1 MLQISKEFAPPFKM
15 IEPFFKYGSLLY
27 ILALISLLFI
37 DSNSSLVD
45 FKVVGF
51 AHLFLLGFVMIV
63 IFGAMAQ
70 LVPVVL
76 EVGHF
81 SVDLYYIIFPTLFF
95 GTLILVGGFWFES
108 ALIPYGAM
116 LVLIAMLVFLFE
128 TFATLKKTT
137 ANTLT
142 VQAVRYGNIFLT
154 IAIIVGFIM
163 AVAIGN
169 GLNINVARLLPI
181 HVVLVIFGYVTV
193 TVIGLSM
200 VLLPMFGLAHGYED
214 KDVQRAFKL
223 LVYSVIAFSLLRLIG
238 LDFLSNFAFITI
250 AIAIILYFKQLL
262 ILYKIRARKLLD
274 IWYKHIYTAFIAL
287 VVATLLGLIG
297 YLFGS
302 SNLLKAAVWGYVI
315 GFFAFVINGHLLKII
330 PFLVWFERFSPLVG
344 KKKVPMLHEMLNDKD
359 SEFSFWLSLGGLVIG
374 AIGLLFG
381 SDDLFKGGV
390 LLLVAGAFFMYR
402 SIVYILNF
410 KEEDYV

>member
-27 ILALISLLFI
+27 IFSLISLLFI
-37 DSNSSLVD
+37 DSNSALVD

-81 SVDLYYIIFPTLFF
+81 SVDLYYIIFPTLFI
-95 GTLILVGGFWFES
+95 GTLTLVGGFWFES
-108 ALIPYGAM
+108 ALIPYGALLVFISM
-116 LVLIAMLVFLFE
+116 LIFLFE

-154 IAIIVGFIM
+154 IAIVVGFIM

-169 GLNINVARLLPI
+169 GLNIDVSRLLPI
-181 HVVLVIFGYVTV
+181 HVVLVIFGYVTI

-214 KDVQRAFKL
+214 KDVELAFKI
-223 LVYSVIAFSLLRLIG
+223 LVYSVIAFSILRLIG
-238 LDFLSNFAFITI
+238 LDILSNIALL
-250 AIAIILYFKQLL
+250 AIAVGIIFYLKQLL

-274 IWYKHIYTAFIAL
+274 IWYKHIYVAFISL
-287 VVATLLGLIG
+287 VIATFIGLVG
-297 YLFGS
+297 YFF
-302 SNLLKAAVWGYVI
+302 NLENFLKAAVWIYII
-315 GFFAFVINGHLLKII
+315 GFFAFVINGHLLKIV

-359 SEFSFWLSLGGLVIG
+359 SEFSFWFSLAGLVIG
-374 AIGLLFG
+374 AIGLLLG
-381 SDDLFKGGV
+381 NDDLFKGAL

>member
-27 ILALISLLFI
+27 ILSLISLLFI
-37 DSNSSLVD
+37 DSSSSLID
-45 FKVVGF
+45 FKIVGF
-51 AHLFLLGFVMIV
+51 AHLFLLGFVMII

-70 LVPVVL
+70 LIPVVL

-95 GTLILVGGFWFES
+95 GTLLLVGGFWFES
-108 ALIPYGAM
+108 SLIPYGAM
-116 LVLIAMLVFLFE
+116 LVFISMLIFLFE

-137 ANTLT
+137 SNTLT
-142 VQAVRYGNIFLT
+142 VRAVKYGNIFLT

-163 AVAIGN
+163 AIAIGN
-169 GLNINVARLLPI
+169 GLNIDVSRLLPI

-214 KDVQRAFKL
+214 KDVELAFKI

-238 LDFLSNFAFITI
+238 LDFLSNFALLGI
-250 AIAIILYFKQLL
+250 AVAIVFYLKQLL

-274 IWYKHIYTAFIAL
+274 IWYKHIYVAFISL
-287 VVATLLGLIG
+287 VVASFLGLLGYFFSIDK
-297 YLFGS
+297 
-302 SNLLKAAVWGYVI
+302 LLKAAVWIYVI

-344 KKKVPMLHEMLNDKD
+344 KKKVPMLHEMLSDKD
-359 SEFSFWLSLGGLVIG
+359 AEYSFWLSLAGLVIG
-374 AIGLLFG
+374 AIALLIG
-381 SDDLFKGGV
+381 SDDIFKGGV
-390 LLLVAGAFFMYR
+390 LILVFGAFFMYR

>member
-27 ILALISLLFI
+27 ILSLISLLFI
-37 DSNSSLVD
+37 DSSSSLID
-45 FKVVGF
+45 FKIVGF
-51 AHLFLLGFVMIV
+51 AHLFLLGFVMII

-70 LVPVVL
+70 LIPVVL

-95 GTLILVGGFWFES
+95 GTLLLVGGFWFES
-108 ALIPYGAM
+108 SLIPYGAM
-116 LVLIAMLVFLFE
+116 LVFISMLIFLFE

-137 ANTLT
+137 SNTLT
-142 VQAVRYGNIFLT
+142 VRAVKYGNIFLT

-163 AVAIGN
+163 AIAIGN
-169 GLNINVARLLPI
+169 GLNIDVSKLLPI

-214 KDVQRAFKL
+214 KDVELAFKI

-238 LDFLSNFAFITI
+238 LDFLSNFALLGI
-250 AIAIILYFKQLL
+250 AVAIVFYLKQLL

-274 IWYKHIYTAFIAL
+274 IWYKHIYVAFISL
-287 VVATLLGLIG
+287 VVASFLGLLG
-297 YLFGS
+297 YFFS
-302 SNLLKAAVWGYVI
+302 VDKLLKAAIWIYVI

-344 KKKVPMLHEMLNDKD
+344 KKKVPMLHEMLSDKD
-359 SEFSFWLSLGGLVIG
+359 AEYSFWLSLAGLVIG
-374 AIGLLFG
+374 AIALLIG
-381 SDDLFKGGV
+381 SDDIFKGGV
-390 LLLVAGAFFMYR
+390 LILVFGAFFMYR